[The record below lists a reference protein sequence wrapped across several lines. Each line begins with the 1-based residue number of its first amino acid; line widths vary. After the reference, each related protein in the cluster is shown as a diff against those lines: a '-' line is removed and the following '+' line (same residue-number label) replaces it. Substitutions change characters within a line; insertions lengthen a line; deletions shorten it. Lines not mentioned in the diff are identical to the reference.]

1 MHEHVF
7 VFSPVNE
14 CTKNAPDISVLLN
27 TPRVGIQTNF
37 KTQTCFFSIYSA
49 ARIDLLWCCFL
60 CRAGVSPVAS
70 LAYLSWPFI
79 FGLNLRPLWRS
90 VCDAHSGNAEQV
102 PLWCW
107 LAVKNFKLPSSCLPP
122 WDITLHPLTLDI
134 PTWQQVSW
142 NCSREKTKWWWC
154 HSLFAHFS
162 HNSLVTSNMIALL

>member
-70 LAYLSWPFI
+70 LAYLFWHFI

-134 PTWQQVSW
+134 PTWQRVSW
-142 NCSREKTKWWWC
+142 NAAERKQSDGGVIA
-154 HSLFAHFS
+154 SLL
-162 HNSLVTSNMIALL
+162 NSATIHL

>member
-70 LAYLSWPFI
+70 LAYLFWHFI

-90 VCDAHSGNAEQV
+90 VCDAHSGNASKFPCYV
-102 PLWCW
+102 DW
-107 LAVKNFKLPSSCLPP
+107 LLKTSSFLQAASLLGISHFIP
-122 WDITLHPLTLDI
+122 WHLTF
-134 PTWQQVSW
+134 
-142 NCSREKTKWWWC
+142 R
-154 HSLFAHFS
+154 HSSEFPEIAAERKQSDGGVIASLL
-162 HNSLVTSNMIALL
+162 NSATIHL

>member
-70 LAYLSWPFI
+70 LAYLSWHFI

-134 PTWQQVSW
+134 PTWQRVSW
-142 NCSREKTKWWWC
+142 NAAERKQSDGGVIA
-154 HSLFAHFS
+154 SL
-162 HNSLVTSNMIALL
+162 LTSATIHL

>member
-70 LAYLSWPFI
+70 LAYLSWHFI

-134 PTWQQVSW
+134 PTWQRVSW
-142 NCSREKTKWWWC
+142 NAAERKQSDGGVIA
-154 HSLFAHFS
+154 SLL
-162 HNSLVTSNMIALL
+162 NSATIHL